1 MRDITQ
7 AWSAFML
14 KYGRY
19 FYTIY
24 TKTTT
29 TSQLVSKNGEMGLRF
44 IQHQRHEHCIINRW
58 GQNSSQS
65 VSQLQ
70 QSLPIEDI
78 QVSSQLNRNT
88 NNSSRNTHI
97 ILPTSQ
103 SYQNDSNRRERRER
117 LYVGWWLIEV
127 IRGPATDTQSWTNQ
141 HWTHW

>member
-1 MRDITQ
+1 MRDIKQ

-103 SYQNDSNRRERRER
+103 SSQNGSNRRERERET
-117 LYVGWWLIEV
+117 V
-127 IRGPATDTQSWTNQ
+127 RGMMTNRSDRGTSNR
-141 HWTHW
+141 HTGMD